1 VSRWRQKV
9 RDNTAE
15 WLRAERDRRRLAFTT
30 SQQQRQDGIARLARA
45 GLHPVAL
52 PSLADALAEV
62 IPPCM

>member
-1 VSRWRQKV
+1 MSKWRQKG

-15 WLRAERDRRRLAFTT
+15 WLRAERDRRRQALTT
-30 SQQQRQDGIARLARA
+30 SQQQRRDGVARLARV

-62 IPPCM
+62 IPPCL